1 MSGHLTVCSNAQIAR
16 GEEPLLQ
23 GVTAGD
29 MRELAWDEE
38 LARGAQLWADQCTWS
53 HDSNDVCR
61 SARYTVLTRAN

>member
-1 MSGHLTVCSNAQIAR
+1 MCSDVQIAR

-23 GVTAGD
+23 GVTAAD
-29 MRELAWDEE
+29 MRELVWDEE

-61 SARYTVLTRAN
+61 SGGKTQSMLCHGCIIL